1 LEWTYPLGLSIYY
14 QDPKLAKEYFYM
26 DPFTLINLQPGIS
39 EDLYTDPNLGGYC
52 MAFHATSQQ
61 DPYQT
66 FKQGLSYPGFADALA
81 CMPIHDRI
89 LITQYLVQ
97 CVDASKYS
105 LSNVLDL
112 TLSGASNNKE
122 ECINSIAYTFIQQGI
137 LNVASNMITAEET
150 INKVILF
157 TGLNKEMVQSF
168 IKEVRMGCISRSNY
182 FGEAS

>member
-52 MAFHATSQQ
+52 MAFHSTSQQ

-81 CMPIHDRI
+81 GMPIQDKI
-89 LITQYLVQ
+89 LITQYIVQ

-105 LSNVLDL
+105 LLM
-112 TLSGASNNKE
+112 
-122 ECINSIAYTFIQQGI
+122 Y
-137 LNVASNMITAEET
+137 
-150 INKVILF
+150 
-157 TGLNKEMVQSF
+157 
-168 IKEVRMGCISRSNY
+168 
-182 FGEAS
+182 

>member
-52 MAFHATSQQ
+52 MTFHATSQQ

-81 CMPIHDRI
+81 GMPIQDRI
-89 LITQYLVQ
+89 LI
-97 CVDASKYS
+97 
-105 LSNVLDL
+105 
-112 TLSGASNNKE
+112 LSGASNNKE
-122 ECINSIAYTFIQQGI
+122 ECMNSIAYTFIQQGI